1 MIRIV
6 TLALAAS
13 AALSAC
19 STTESM
25 ASAERK
31 CAREASLADGVG
43 GNVRAGVGSDGATGG
58 LSLTITNDIF
68 APKDEITVYE
78 NCVFKRTGQSP
89 SRSLAM
95 VR

>member
-1 MIRIV
+1 MTRFLIFLTIA
-6 TLALAAS
+6 ALG
-13 AALSAC
+13 LSAC

-25 ASAERK
+25 ASAARK
-31 CAREASLADGVG
+31 CARAARLADGFG
-43 GNVRAGVGSDGATGG
+43 GTARAGVGSDGATGG

-78 NCVFKRTGQSP
+78 NCVFKRTGKSP

-95 VR
+95 MR

>member
-1 MIRIV
+1 MTKPFALI
-6 TLALAAS
+6 LAAS
-13 AALSAC
+13 LALTACTGVESQRAA
-19 STTESM
+19 E
-25 ASAERK
+25 ER
-31 CAREASLADGVG
+31 CAAEASLADGIG
-43 GNVRAGVGSDGATGG
+43 GNIRAGVGTGGARGG
-58 LSLTITNDIF
+58 LSLTITDNIF